1 MNELNGPDAS
11 RKMAKLLNKNYL
23 SPKKRSDVLLAAG
36 ECKTWTEV
44 LIRYEKLLVM
54 ILVNNGEKFTS

>member
-23 SPKKRSDVLLAAG
+23 SPKKRSDVLLAAR

-44 LIRYEKLLVM
+44 LIRYEK
-54 ILVNNGEKFTS
+54 ITGYDSGEQ

>member
-23 SPKKRSDVLLAAG
+23 SPNVRREVLFAAG
-36 ECKTWTEV
+36 ECKTWVDV
-44 LIRYEKLLVM
+44 LIRYEQ
-54 ILVNNGEKFTS
+54 ITGYDSGE

>member
-23 SPKKRSDVLLAAG
+23 SPKKRSEVLLAAG
-36 ECKTWTEV
+36 ECNTWSEV
-44 LIRYEKLLVM
+44 LIRYEQ
-54 ILVNNGEKFTS
+54 ITGYDSGE

>member
-23 SPKKRSDVLLAAG
+23 SPKKRSEVLLAAG
-36 ECKTWTEV
+36 ECKNWAEIIICYREITGYDSE
-44 LIRYEKLLVM
+44 E
-54 ILVNNGEKFTS
+54 

>member
-23 SPKKRSDVLLAAG
+23 SPNKRSEVLFAAG
-36 ECKTWTEV
+36 ECKTWTDV
-44 LIRYEKLLVM
+44 LIRYEQ
-54 ILVNNGEKFTS
+54 ITGYDSE

>member
-23 SPKKRSDVLLAAG
+23 SPKTRSEVLLAAG
-36 ECKTWTEV
+36 ECKTWSEV
-44 LIRYEKLLVM
+44 LIRYEQITRYVA
-54 ILVNNGEKFTS
+54 GE

>member
-23 SPKKRSDVLLAAG
+23 SPKKRSEVLLAAG
-36 ECKTWTEV
+36 KCNTWSEV
-44 LIRYEKLLVM
+44 LIRYEQ
-54 ILVNNGEKFTS
+54 ITGYDSRE

>member
-23 SPKKRSDVLLAAG
+23 SPNKRREVLFAAG

-44 LIRYEKLLVM
+44 LIRYEK
-54 ILVNNGEKFTS
+54 

>member
-23 SPKKRSDVLLAAG
+23 SPQRRSEVLLAAG
-36 ECKTWTEV
+36 ECNTWSEV
-44 LIRYEKLLVM
+44 LIRYER
-54 ILVNNGEKFTS
+54 ITGYDSGE

>member
-23 SPKKRSDVLLAAG
+23 SPQKRSEVLLAAG
-36 ECKTWTEV
+36 ECKNWAE
-44 LIRYEKLLVM
+44 IM
-54 ILVNNGEKFTS
+54 ILYEQITGYDSGE

>member
-23 SPKKRSDVLLAAG
+23 SQNKRREVLFAAG
-36 ECKTWTEV
+36 ECKTWAEV
-44 LIRYEKLLVM
+44 LIRYEQ
-54 ILVNNGEKFTS
+54 ITGYDSDE

>member
-23 SPKKRSDVLLAAG
+23 SPKKRSEVLLAAG
-36 ECKTWTEV
+36 ECKTWAEIM
-44 LIRYEKLLVM
+44 IRYKG
-54 ILVNNGEKFTS
+54 ITGYDSGE

>member
-23 SPKKRSDVLLAAG
+23 SPKKRSEVLLAAG
-36 ECKTWTEV
+36 ECKNWAEV
-44 LIRYEKLLVM
+44 LIRYEQISGYDSGK
-54 ILVNNGEKFTS
+54 

>member
-23 SPKKRSDVLLAAG
+23 SQKTRREVLFAAG
-36 ECKTWTEV
+36 ECKTWAEV
-44 LIRYEKLLVM
+44 LIRYEQ
-54 ILVNNGEKFTS
+54 ITGYDSGE

>member
-23 SPKKRSDVLLAAG
+23 APKTRSEVLLAAG
-36 ECKTWTEV
+36 ECKTWSEIM
-44 LIRYEKLLVM
+44 IRYKE
-54 ILVNNGEKFTS
+54 ITGYDSDE